1 VNALRTL
8 RWVAAA
14 IAVGLTTPAWAQ
26 EPAAADAA
34 ASLTPEEAFR
44 RGYMPLAA
52 TGVDQFRKAYPTYDG
67 RGVIIA
73 IMDSGLDPGIP
84 GLATTSTGERKVLDL
99 RDFSG
104 EGSVPLTRLT
114 PTGDTLSIG
123 GQQLS
128 GVARLKT
135 IAAGGRFWG
144 GVLKERPLGAM
155 PAADVN
161 GDGDDADAL
170 AVVVVRASDGWV
182 VFADTDGDG
191 SLADEKPVH
200 DYLVGKE
207 TVGWHP
213 AGKAAPLNVGVN
225 LRDEKGVPKLN
236 LVFDTSGHG
245 SHVAGIAAGHDMYG
259 VKGFD
264 GVAPGAYLLGLKLAN
279 NAQGGITTNGSIMAA
294 LDYAIR
300 FATNRRL
307 PLVINLSFG
316 VGNEV
321 EGAAAIDQMV
331 DSVLTAHPE
340 LVFTIAAGNDGPG
353 LTTMGFP
360 GSATRALTI
369 GGTYPAPF
377 TGGTTRG
384 GDPIAFFSSRGGE
397 LAKPDIVTPAVAFS
411 TVPQWNRGD
420 EQKNGTSMAS
430 PHAAGLAALLRSSL
444 VQVRKSADARQIRQ
458 ALMVTARPIAGLA
471 YVDQGTGQPEI
482 GAAWRWLEA
491 GRAVPDIQVRAADH
505 GVTAALRTAPFAT
518 ADSVQGFTLTLPRT
532 ATAELTWRS
541 TAPWLRA
548 PAATRLQGGANAVTV
563 VIDRAAL
570 SAPGL
575 YSGVVTGWTGDSL
588 LGPVARLVTT
598 VVVPDTGALMVR
610 QFSSLSPGGE
620 GQLFFNAEAGRPF
633 AVIVGTRDA
642 REQGIAYL
650 HEPGGQPYREQ
661 NGIPAGAGE
670 QAALFVVD
678 GRDAV
683 AGTYEAVAVASPYA
697 GMAPTIAVQQSPYR
711 IQPTVTAGQV
721 AIKVDNRSPD
731 SLRSEPFLVT
741 FGAERVQVVTGTAAD
756 TGRVQFTIPSWA
768 VHAVID
774 ATMDR
779 AAWGRFTDFG
789 FTLFDADGRQMG
801 QAPLNYDLSRMQ
813 VPLPPS
819 TGADRNVEV
828 RLFPGLAS
836 ASDKA
841 PWTAQVRIKLY
852 ADSTHIAQAAGTP
865 ITLPANGSA
874 VSTVSWTPPV
884 FPLGTGFVPL
894 AVVVVP
900 ENERAW
906 TFELPLKTAP

>member
-1 VNALRTL
+1 VR
-8 RWVAAA
+8 
-14 IAVGLTTPAWAQ
+14 AQ
-26 EPAAADAA
+26 EPAPADATA
-34 ASLTPEEAFR
+34 TLTPEEAFK

-104 EGSVPLTRLT
+104 EGAVPLTRLT
-114 PTGDTLSIG
+114 PAGDKLTVG
-123 GQQLS
+123 GQPLS

-135 IAAGGRFWG
+135 IAAGGQFWG
-144 GVLKERPLGAM
+144 GVLKERPLGDM
-155 PAADVN
+155 PAADLN
-161 GDGDDADAL
+161 GDGDDEDAL

-182 VFADTDGDG
+182 LFADTDGDG
-191 SLADEKPVH
+191 SLTNEKPIH
-200 DYLVGKE
+200 DYLIARE
-207 TVGWHP
+207 TFGWHP
-213 AGKAAPLNVGVN
+213 AGKAVPLNIGVN
-225 LRDEKGVPKLN
+225 LRDERGVPKLV

-279 NAQGGITTNGSIMAA
+279 NAQGGISTNGSMMAA

-300 FATNRRL
+300 FAAGRRL
-307 PLVINLSFG
+307 PLVANLSFG

-321 EGAAAIDQMV
+321 EGTARIDQLI
-331 DSVLTAHPE
+331 DSVLVAHPE

-360 GSATRALTI
+360 GSASRALTI
-369 GGTYPAPF
+369 GGTYPAAF
-377 TGGTTRG
+377 AGGAG
-384 GDPIAFFSSRGGE
+384 PAGDPIAFFSSRGGE

-411 TVPQWNRGD
+411 TVPAWNRGD

-430 PHAAGLAALLRSSL
+430 PYAAGLAALLRSSL
-444 VQVRKSADARQIRQ
+444 VQAKKSADARQIRQ
-458 ALMVTARPIAGLA
+458 ALMVTARPITGMS

-482 GAAWRWLEA
+482 GSAWRWLEA
-491 GRAVPDIQVRAADH
+491 GRTVPDIQVRATDH
-505 GVTAALRTAPFAT
+505 GVTAALRTAPLAP
-518 ADSVQGFTLTLPRT
+518 ADSVQNFTLTLPKA
-532 ATAELTWRS
+532 ATADLRWRS

-548 PAATRLQGGANAVTV
+548 PAATKLQGGANAIAVS
-563 VIDRAAL
+563 IDRAAL
-570 SAPGL
+570 TAPGI
-575 YSGVVTGWTGDSL
+575 YTGVVNGWTADSL

-610 QFSSLSPGGE
+610 QFATLAPGAE
-620 GQLFFNAEAGRPF
+620 GQLFFTAEAGRPF
-633 AVIVGTRDA
+633 AVIIGTRDA

-678 GRDAV
+678 GRDVV
-683 AGTYEAVAVASPYA
+683 AGTYEAIAAASPYA
-697 GMAPTIAVQQSPYR
+697 SVAPTIAVQQSPYR
-711 IQPTVTAGQV
+711 IQPTVSAGQV
-721 AIKVDNRSPD
+721 AIKVDNVSPD
-731 SLRSEPFLVT
+731 SLRSEPFLVV
-741 FGAERVQVVTGTAAD
+741 FGAERSQGVTGTAAD
-756 TGRVQFTIPSWA
+756 TGRVKFTIPSWA
-768 VHAVID
+768 VHGVID
-774 ATMDR
+774 VTMDR

-789 FTLFDADGRQMG
+789 FTLFDADGRQLG

-819 TGADRNVEV
+819 AGADKQVEV
-828 RLFPGLAS
+828 RLFPGLATS
-836 ASDKA
+836 ADKA

-852 ADSTHIAQAAGTP
+852 ADSTSISRAAGTP
-865 ITLPANGSA
+865 ITLPGNGSA
-874 VSTVSWTPPV
+874 VSTVPWTPPS
-884 FPLGTGFVPL
+884 FPLGEGFVPL
-894 AVVVVP
+894 AVAVVP

-906 TFELPLKTAP
+906 TFELPLKATP